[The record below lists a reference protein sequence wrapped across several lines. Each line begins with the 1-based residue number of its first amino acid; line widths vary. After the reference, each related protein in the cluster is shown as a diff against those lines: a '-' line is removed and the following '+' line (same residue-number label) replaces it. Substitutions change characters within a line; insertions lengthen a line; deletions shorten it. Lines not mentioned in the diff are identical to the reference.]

1 MKNDRDT
8 PGWKPSKLI
17 TGIPSG
23 KTRVIGVDLFAF
35 EEYLVKDCDTPGHE
49 SPVFFL
55 APEFKLRHCPGS
67 IGEHSSN
74 ANADCTVTRD
84 PLPTPWLGREDSN
97 SQKAISDPASNT
109 SAGQV
114 NSADVPSASST

>member
-35 EEYLVKDCDTPGHE
+35 EEYLVKDCDTREEAFAIADEKNKNRQGSLYDVYYVYNECGEYIRGVDLQTGLIE
-49 SPVFFL
+49 S
-55 APEFKLRHCPGS
+55 RRGD
-67 IGEHSSN
+67 SS
-74 ANADCTVTRD
+74 
-84 PLPTPWLGREDSN
+84 P
-97 SQKAISDPASNT
+97 
-109 SAGQV
+109 
-114 NSADVPSASST
+114 